1 MQPAI
6 AALRGRAG
14 YAELALRTR
23 SRRHLKAGCH
33 TPGCWKQAVRGKSFC
48 TGCQATLDR
57 VRNELKA
64 GSPARRKPTIRKART
79 RRAA

>member
-1 MQPAI
+1 MQAAI
-6 AALRGRAG
+6 AALRVRSD

-33 TPGCWKQAVRGKSFC
+33 TPGCWEQAVSGKSFC
-48 TGCQATLDR
+48 AACQATLDR

-64 GSPARRKPTIRKART
+64 GSPARRKPKIRKSRG
-79 RRAA
+79 RSAA